1 MGQLPPVFLGDRT
14 KADDFVEQVKTY
26 LRLNYDVPGF
36 NSPIKRVAFM
46 LSHISGEETAGW
58 RREMGNFLD
67 TLDPIAD
74 NIPAVWDQF
83 LTEFREQFQ
92 DTQRENRA
100 RSQIENHKMRFP
112 EIDQYISSFEELAR
126 HAGYMQG
133 DEATTHYFVR
143 GLAPSVMVDV
153 YKPPVPNTYAEIKQ
167 RAIDS
172 TRSRMLIDDILG
184 KRPNRGRGGPTRGFF
199 GRNSQ
204 QPGNRP
210 FFQQQQQPRGPP
222 PQYNSSNAPRWMN
235 NASVPM
241 DLSRARAPTG
251 QGRGNSRG
259 RGGGQTR
266 RPLTCFQCG
275 QQGHFARDCRNAS
288 SNLID
293 FDDNVVTIPEE
304 EGPAQRIA
312 RLSAELNAM
321 KMEERE
327 MLAREMNPEDFQ
339 SV

>member
-1 MGQLPPVFLGDRT
+1 
-14 KADDFVEQVKTY
+14 
-26 LRLNYDVPGF
+26 
-36 NSPIKRVAFM
+36 
-46 LSHISGEETAGW
+46 
-58 RREMGNFLD
+58 
-67 TLDPIAD
+67 
-74 NIPAVWDQF
+74 
-83 LTEFREQFQ
+83 
-92 DTQRENRA
+92 
-100 RSQIENHKMRFP
+100 
-112 EIDQYISSFEELAR
+112 
-126 HAGYMQG
+126 
-133 DEATTHYFVR
+133 
-143 GLAPSVMVDV
+143 MVDV
-153 YKPPVPNTYAEIKQ
+153 YKPPVPNTYVEIKQ
-167 RAIDS
+167 RAINS

-199 GRNSQ
+199 GRSLQ

-210 FFQQQQQPRGPP
+210 FFQQQQQPCGPP

-235 NASVPM
+235 NAPVLM

-251 QGRGNSRG
+251 QGRGNPRG

-266 RPLTCFQCG
+266 CPLTCFQCG
-275 QQGHFARDCRNAS
+275 QQGHFARDCRNTS

-293 FDDNVVTIPEE
+293 FDDNVVTALEE

-327 MLAREMNPEDFQ
+327 LLAREMNPEDFQ